1 MAGGKKEAYVSK
13 HRYLVKK
20 YAKELHMS
28 GFEIELSVLIRR
40 LRNFAGFSF
49 LKIFVRD

>member
-1 MAGGKKEAYVSK
+1 MAGGKKDAYVAE

-28 GFEIELSVLIRR
+28 EFEIELSVLIRR
-40 LRNFAGFSF
+40 LRNFAGSSF
-49 LKIFVRD
+49 LKIFVHD